1 MSEQFTYD
9 WAGEADKIIKEHI
22 INENYDK
29 LINYHLLG
37 ESVKIAV
44 SKPEHFLP
52 LLYILALKENGE
64 KLNFFNDK
72 LVAGSL
78 TMTSVL
84 IK

>member
-1 MSEQFTYD
+1 MLSEQFSYD

-44 SKPEHFLP
+44 STPEHFLP

-72 LVAGSL
+72 PVA
-78 TMTSVL
+78 
-84 IK
+84 